1 MPGPF
6 DFWHD
11 EVVSDP
17 KAQVEKA
24 RIALRRGIAS
34 ALVRKEQAEEALG
47 RLRVALEKRAEDRSL
62 AVSGGDEALVADI
75 DRAIEHLDGQRA
87 VHEEA
92 LATADDDIASMKE
105 DLRSMDGLERE
116 AERLS
121 VLAPLRDADKPSVKE
136 QTLDRVRA
144 SIDALEAETRLN
156 DELLESER
164 VERRIQAA
172 TAEASAKAKLAELK
186 AQRALEK
193 AASAGGQ
200 TATSGDDGSDPSS
213 SPNKPKRTL

>member
-11 EVVSDP
+11 EPVSDP
-17 KAQVEKA
+17 KAQVEMA
-24 RIALRRGIAS
+24 RVALRRGIAS

-47 RLRVALEKRAEDRSL
+47 RLRVALEKRAEDR
-62 AVSGGDEALVADI
+62 AVAASGGDEALVADV

-92 LATADDDIASMKE
+92 LATAENDIAALKE
-105 DLRSMDGLERE
+105 ELRSMDGLERE

-121 VLAPLRDADKPSVKE
+121 VLAPLRDADKPSVAE

-144 SIDALEAETRLN
+144 SIDALESEARLN

-164 VERRIQAA
+164 VERRIQTA
-172 TAEASAKAKLAELK
+172 TAEAAAKAKLAELK
-186 AQRALEK
+186 AQRALEQ
-193 AASAGGQ
+193 AAGAGQKTG
-200 TATSGDDGSDPSS
+200 SGRDGEPESSS
-213 SPNKPKRTL
+213 SPKKPKRTL